1 MENGE
6 KKEEGLLGTWIVT
19 VLIVGCIIAYIVLSV
34 SKDFGIEKSA
44 TVISVGSII
53 AFMALIFDVWKSYYA
68 RKSAKSA
75 NDNAEKA
82 NANAKEA
89 NDTARKANIIAVEAN
104 NIAKDNIKKVER
116 ITDAKVQEYLSFYES
131 FKSLKSILK
140 SITDILERGSFDII
154 DERKMLLD
162 KYTIIRAQI
171 EERLDDTGS
180 ISDIK
185 KDVHLLAKQP
195 IEDCTL
201 ELLKD
206 SAESLW
212 KQLENVKNGE
222 VV

>member
-1 MENGE
+1 MENVK
-6 KKEEGLLGTWIVT
+6 KKEVGLLGTWIVT
-19 VLIVGCIIAYIVLSV
+19 VLIVGCIIAYIVLAI

-68 RKSAKSA
+68 RKSAIAA
-75 NDNAEKA
+75 NDNAE
-82 NANAKEA
+82 EA

-140 SITDILERGSFDII
+140 SITDILERGSSDII
-154 DERKMLLD
+154 DERRMLLD

-171 EERLDDTGS
+171 EERLDDNGS

-185 KDVHLLAKQP
+185 KDVHLLARQP

-206 SAESLW
+206 SADGLL
-212 KQLENVKNGE
+212 KQLEHVKNGE
-222 VV
+222 VI